1 MLSARQQTIV
11 QLARDNG
18 FVMIETLAEQL
29 QVTTQTIRRD
39 IGALCDAGVLT
50 RFHGGASYRSSV
62 ANVPYEARRDTLS
75 TEKEAIAQA
84 VAAEIADAS
93 SVFIDIGTTAETVA
107 RALVGKRDLRIVTNN
122 LNVVSIF
129 AGKDDVDITV
139 SCGQIRQ
146 RDLAILGDA
155 SAEFVERFQL
165 DFSILGVVS
174 ITAGGD
180 ILDYSLGDA
189 RLTQAILGCG
199 RRAFVVADHS
209 KFGRPSIAKVAHV
222 RHAHTLFTDRLP
234 EGGAWKQLSEWTRVV
249 QAQPARSE
257 ARSAR

>member
-1 MLSARQQTIV
+1 MLSARQQSIV

-18 FVMIETLAEQL
+18 FVMIEMLAEQL

-39 IGALCDAGVLT
+39 IGALCDAGVLA

-62 ANVPYEARRDTLS
+62 VNVPYEARRDTLS
-75 TEKEAIAQA
+75 AEKEAIAQA

-122 LNVVSIF
+122 LNVVAIF
-129 AGKDDVDITV
+129 AGRDDVEITV
-139 SCGQIRQ
+139 SCGQVRQ

-174 ITAGGD
+174 ITAEGD

-189 RLTQAILGCG
+189 RLTQAILACG
-199 RRAFVVADHS
+199 RQAFVVADHS
-209 KFGRPSIAKVAHV
+209 KFGRPSMVKVAHV
-222 RHAHTLFTDRLP
+222 RQAHTLFTDRLP
-234 EGGAWKQLSEWTRVV
+234 EGSSWRQLSDWTRVV
-249 QAQPARSE
+249 QAPLPRSE
-257 ARSAR
+257 GRASR